1 MARESAVRKP
11 GYDFGRFESTKDSE
25 DETRKAR
32 IRRKTTDPAKR
43 GSIVK
48 ALIQAVLAVML
59 LSLPLLSEAQD
70 TELSRQ
76 ITLQEAKL
84 DELRSENVRLAADM
98 ESKSAIK
105 AVQTYAEEV
114 LGMGK
119 LDKSQIEYVSTEGG
133 SEVVI
138 PEYEKGFFTNLYNG
152 FLEFVEFIGG

>member
-11 GYDFGRFESTKDSE
+11 GYDFGRFEGLSDPE
-25 DETRKAR
+25 EETRKAR
-32 IRRKTTDPAKR
+32 ILRKTIDPAKR
-43 GSIVK
+43 GNIAK
-48 ALIQAVLAVML
+48 ALVFAVLAVML
-59 LSLPLLSEAQD
+59 LSLPLLSEAQN

-76 ITLQEAKL
+76 ITLKEQEL
-84 DELRSENVRLAADM
+84 DELRSENVRLLTDM

-105 AVQTYAEEV
+105 SVQTYAEEI

-119 LDKSQIEYVSTEGG
+119 LDKSQIEYVRTDGG

-152 FLEFVEFIGG
+152 FLDFVEFIGG